1 MSAPV
6 AAGTW
11 LLAATA
17 VLCNAGAQLLMKRAG
32 IQDGG
37 NWRAWLDAWLA
48 SALALYGVSF
58 GVTALV
64 YARLPLTVASPAMA
78 GAIFVLVSAFSVLFL
93 GESLGVA
100 KLAGMALIVGG
111 IVLLA
116 QSS

>member
-1 MSAPV
+1 MNPQL
-6 AAGTW
+6 GLTTW

-37 NWRAWLDAWLA
+37 NWRAWLDPWLA

-93 GESLGVA
+93 GESLGLA

-116 QSS
+116 QGS

>member
-1 MSAPV
+1 MSGP
-6 AAGTW
+6 AAATTW
-11 LLAATA
+11 LLAAAA

-37 NWRAWLDAWLA
+37 NWRAWLDPWLA
-48 SALALYGVSF
+48 SALVLYGISF

-78 GAIFVLVSAFSVLFL
+78 GAIFVLISAFSVLFL
-93 GESLGVA
+93 GESLGAA

-116 QSS
+116 RSA

>member
-1 MSAPV
+1 VSAPV
-6 AAGTW
+6 ATTTW
-11 LLAATA
+11 LLAAAA

-37 NWRAWLDAWLA
+37 NWRAWLDPWLA

-78 GAIFVLVSAFSVLFL
+78 GAIFVLISAFSVLFL
-93 GESLGVA
+93 GESLGAA